1 MSSSLLLSVR
11 IFQLVRAHLQSSR
24 EPSPAAARPMLAV
37 PLLLA
42 VPCRSSI

>member
-24 EPSPAAARPMLAV
+24 EPSPAAARP
-37 PLLLA
+37 LLLA